1 MYFFF
6 YLRARDL
13 YLLCFVQ
20 PRHGATFLQYRCFVT
35 LAWVLPFPLDHLARM
50 AAGFFFFRLV
60 VFMFYSSQQG
70 GGSLGLRF
78 T

>member
-35 LAWVLPFPLDHLARM
+35 LAWVLPFPFDHRAR
-50 AAGFFFFRLV
+50 GSRFFFFRLV

-78 T
+78 A